1 MCAMH
6 ADDRMVAKMENMIE
20 AGQLERQTSAVD
32 HGCCSGLGRV
42 YGIGYQGSSHV
53 VVQPV
58 PFLQVR

>member
-6 ADDRMVAKMENMIE
+6 ADDRMVANMENMIE

-32 HGCCSGLGRV
+32 QGSGLGRV

-53 VVQPV
+53 IVQPV